1 MKIGKRG
8 ASMLAALLVVLVV
21 GGVLLSRYWIYIP
34 GMLAELRDPVQP
46 NRDVVWEQGPAEAAM
61 PAAERAPNIVFIL
74 VDDLGFN
81 DLSFSGGGLGGGT
94 VQTPNIDSLGR
105 EGVIFAN
112 GYAGNATCAPSRAAI
127 MTGRYATRFGFE
139 FTPAPKAFQKGIATF
154 NKDSGAQY
162 FADREKDVPEVDAM
176 SLPAD
181 EVTIAELLK
190 DKGYHNVMLGKWHLG
205 GTDTSRPERRGFDEF
220 LGFIPGASM
229 FLPRNSP
236 DVVNSIQDFDPID
249 RFLWANLPF
258 AVQFNGSERFE
269 PSGYMT
275 DYFTDEAV
283 KAIEAN
289 RNRPFFM
296 YLAYNAP
303 HTPLQALKSD
313 YDALSHIENHTE
325 RVYAAM
331 VVALDRGVGKIKQA
345 LRDNGLEENTIVIFT
360 SDNGGAGYVGLPD
373 LNKPYRGWKASF
385 FEGGIHVP
393 FFMKWPARIAPGAAY
408 DRPVAH
414 VDIFSTVAAAA
425 GAVPAGDRVIDGI
438 NLIPQVTGANAA
450 DPGRSLYWRSG
461 HYKVLLSGGWKLQT
475 SERPQKNWLY
485 NLDTDPTERNN
496 LADAEPERLAAM
508 MAMLAEIDARQSEPA
523 WPALIEAPIMIDRPL
538 GGAPRGPEDEYVFWA
553 N

>member
-1 MKIGKRG
+1 MKIGRRG
-8 ASMLAALLVVLVV
+8 ASILAALLVVLVV
-21 GGVLLSRYWIYIP
+21 GAVLLSHYWIYIP
-34 GMLAELRDPVQP
+34 GLLQELRDPVQP
-46 NRDVVWEQGPAEAAM
+46 NRDVVWEQGPAEAAQ
-61 PAAERAPNIVFIL
+61 PAGERAPNIVFIL

-81 DLSFSGGGLGGGT
+81 DLSFAGGGMGGGT
-94 VQTPNIDSLGR
+94 VRTPNIDSIAR
-105 EGVIFAN
+105 EGVLFAN
-112 GYAGNATCAPSRAAI
+112 GYSGNATCAPSRAAI

-154 NKDSGAQY
+154 NKDAGAQY

-181 EVTIAELLK
+181 ETTIAELLK

-205 GTDTSRPERRGFDEF
+205 GTDTSRPEKRGFDEF

-275 DYFTDEAV
+275 DYLTDEAV
-283 KAIEAN
+283 RAIDAN

-296 YLAYNAP
+296 YVAYNAP

-313 YDALSHIENHTE
+313 YDALAHIENHTE

-393 FFMKWPARIAPGAAY
+393 FFMKWPARIAPGTVY
-408 DRPVAH
+408 NRPVAH

-425 GAVPAGDRVIDGI
+425 GAVPASDRVIDGI
-438 NLIPQVTGANAA
+438 NLIPQVTDANAT
-450 DPGRSLYWRSG
+450 DPGRSLFWRSG

-475 SERPQKNWLY
+475 SERPKKNWLY
-485 NLDTDPTERNN
+485 NLDTDPAERNN
-496 LADAEPERLAAM
+496 LADAEPEKLAAM
-508 MAMLAEIDARQSEPA
+508 MATLAEIDAQQSDPA

>member
-8 ASMLAALLVVLVV
+8 ASILAALVVMLVV
-21 GGVLLSRYWIYIP
+21 GAVLLSRYWIYIP
-34 GMLAELRDPVQP
+34 GLLMELRDPVQP
-46 NRDVVWEQGPAEAAM
+46 NREVTWEQGPAEATAS
-61 PAAERAPNIVFIL
+61 PTERAPNVVFIL

-81 DLSFSGGGLGGGT
+81 DLSFAGGGMGGGT
-94 VQTPNIDSLGR
+94 VRTPHIDSIAH
-105 EGVIFAN
+105 EGVLFAN
-112 GYAGNATCAPSRAAI
+112 GYSGNATCAPSRAAI

-154 NKDSGAQY
+154 NKDAGAQY
-162 FADREKDVPEVDAM
+162 FTEREKDVPEVDAM
-176 SLPAD
+176 SLPTS
-181 EVTIAELLK
+181 EITIAEMLK
-190 DKGYHNVMLGKWHLG
+190 QQGYHNVMLGKWHLG
-205 GTDTSRPERRGFDEF
+205 GTDTSRPEKRGFDEF

-258 AVQFNGSERFE
+258 AVQFNGGDRFE
-269 PSGYMT
+269 PSEYMT
-275 DYFTDEAV
+275 DYLTNEAV
-283 KAIEAN
+283 KAIGAN

-296 YLAYNAP
+296 YVAYNAP

-313 YDALSHIENHTE
+313 YDALAHIENHTE

-345 LRDNGLEENTIVIFT
+345 LRDNGLEENTIIIFT

-393 FFMKWPARIAPGAAY
+393 FFMKWPARIAPGTVY
-408 DRPVAH
+408 EYPVAH

-425 GAVPAGDRVIDGI
+425 GATPPADRVIDGVD
-438 NLIPQVTGANAA
+438 LTAQVTGNT
-450 DPGRSLYWRSG
+450 DPSRTLFWRSG
-461 HYKVLLSGGWKLQT
+461 HYKVLLSEGWKLQT
-475 SERPQKNWLY
+475 SERPEKKWLF
-485 NLDTDPTERNN
+485 NLAADPTEQKN
-496 LADAEPERLAAM
+496 LADAEPEKLSEM
-508 MAMLAEIDARQSEPA
+508 MEMLAKVDGEQSAPV

-538 GGAPRGPEDEYVFWA
+538 GGAPRGPEDEFVFWA